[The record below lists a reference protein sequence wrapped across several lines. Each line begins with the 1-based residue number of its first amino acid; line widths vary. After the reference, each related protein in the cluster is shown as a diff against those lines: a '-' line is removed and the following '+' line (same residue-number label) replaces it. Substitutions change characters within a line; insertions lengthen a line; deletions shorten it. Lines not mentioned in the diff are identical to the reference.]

1 MGIALLSVSS
11 VLTQLGAWMTA
22 KSAHEP
28 LNRPMMRVQ
37 KRVTPQ
43 NWAHKSINSHSTA
56 LRMST
61 ASTPLRVVSWNEAGS
76 ASGCPGRIRISGRMA
91 DVCAE
96 LDRLA
101 AKEAQILSH

>member
-28 LNRPMMRVQ
+28 LARPMMRVQ

-43 NWAHKSINSHSTA
+43 NWARKTVNGHSTG
-56 LRMST
+56 LRLST
-61 ASTPLRVVSWNEAGS
+61 SSTPLRVVSWNEAGNP
-76 ASGCPGRIRISGRMA
+76 SGCTGRIRISGRMA